1 MTVVLDVPG
10 TNWWVNTGGLGIA
23 PGEAVVGSGGDTSV
37 VSPRDPLDAARMANQ
52 LAPGAAYPDGYLGT
66 ITDRQ
71 QDKLFTTVTGRLT
84 DRGYQR
90 GVHKGEKLGADQ
102 YYWTAD
108 CNPGAG
114 IERQSM
120 VQVAMQEGGVVLRTE
135 RYVPTGSPE
144 EKLTAMGSRASLT
157 PQQKT
162 EVAKRFGVDPV
173 QNSLPMTQT
182 DPDRV
187 ARMQAQGMLP
197 KYR

>member
-1 MTVVLDVPG
+1 VAG
-10 TNWWVNTGGLGIA
+10 TNWWVDTGGLGIA
-23 PGEAVVGSGGDTSV
+23 PGEAVVGGGGDTSV

-52 LAPGAAYPDGYLGT
+52 FAPGASYPDGYLGT

-84 DRGYQR
+84 DRSYQR

-102 YYWTAD
+102 YFWTPD
-108 CNPGAG
+108 CNPEAG
-114 IERQSM
+114 IRRQSM
-120 VQVAMQEGGVVLRTE
+120 VEVDNQEGGIVLRTE

-144 EKLTAMGSRASLT
+144 EKLTAMGSRATLT
-157 PQQKT
+157 PQQQA
-162 EVAKRFGVDPV
+162 EVSKRFGVDPV
-173 QNSLPMTQT
+173 QNSIPMTQS